1 MNESSLEY
9 SSCIVRIWRAPA
21 TAPEAAAHDVMWL
34 AQVEWL
40 PAGTTHYF
48 SSTAGLLAYLGRALT
63 VDAIP
68 TDAHDS
74 AGITTDASLTIER
87 SRK

>member
-21 TAPEAAAHDVMWL
+21 EAALACTTLWL
-34 AQVEWL
+34 AQVEWI

-48 SSTAGLLAYLGRALT
+48 SSAAGLLAHLCRALT
-63 VDAIP
+63 IDAIS
-68 TDAHDS
+68 TDAQDS
-74 AGITTDASLTIER
+74 PGITTDASLTIER